1 MKLLFRLILFLIL
14 LVVVVGVVGY
24 LWIDSIAKAGV
35 EKGGTYALGV
45 ETRVESLSLSP
56 FRGTMKMGGLNVAN
70 PQGFS
75 SPHLMHSGTFDVEV
89 EPGSLF
95 DETIVVKKFELDG
108 LDLHVEQKLPK
119 SNVSVILDNLK
130 RLGGESAEP
139 KTEEPEE
146 GKKVKVDRI
155 TIRNVAATFHLP
167 TGPVKLGPLKV
178 EVPVIEM
185 TEVTSDN
192 ADGVVVSELV
202 ARIVPAVIAAVL
214 EKGQGVVP
222 PDVLNGLRGDLSS
235 LTQALGGQTQKL
247 VQNVQGEI
255 QKVLGKGAGGILGDP
270 NQAAGEIG
278 KKVGGALEGLLGGK
292 KDPNAAEDDEEKKK
306 KPGGLLDGLLGG
318 KKDGQ

>member
-1 MKLLFRLILFLIL
+1 MKLLFRLIVVLIL

-24 LWIDSIAKAGV
+24 LWIDSLAKAGV

-56 FRGTMKMGGLNVAN
+56 FSGTMKMGGLNVAN
-70 PQGFS
+70 PQGFT

-130 RLGGESAEP
+130 RLGGEGAEP
-139 KTEEPEE
+139 KAEEPEE

-192 ADGVVVSELV
+192 AEGVVVSELV
-202 ARIVPAVIAAVL
+202 GRIVPAVIAAVL

-235 LTQALGGQTQKL
+235 LTQVLGGQTQKL

-255 QKVLGKGAGGILGDP
+255 RKVLGEGAGGILGDP
-270 NQAAGEIG
+270 NQAVGEIG

-292 KDPNAAEDDEEKKK
+292 KDANATKDDEKKK
-306 KPGGLLDGLLGG
+306 KKAGGLLEGLLGG
-318 KKDGQ
+318 KKEGD

>member
-1 MKLLFRLILFLIL
+1 MKLLFRLIVVLIV

-24 LWIDSIAKAGV
+24 LWIDSLAKAGV

-70 PQGFS
+70 PQGFT
-75 SPHLMHSGTFDVEV
+75 SPHLMHSGTFDVEI

-95 DETIVVKKFELDG
+95 GETIVVKKFELDG

-130 RLGGESAEP
+130 RLGGEGAEP
-139 KTEEPEE
+139 KTDKPEE

-202 ARIVPAVIAAVL
+202 GRIVPAVIAAVL

-235 LTQALGGQTQKL
+235 LTQVLGGQTQKL
-247 VQNVQGEI
+247 VQDVQGEL

-270 NQAAGEIG
+270 NQAAGGIG

-292 KDPNAAEDDEEKKK
+292 KDANSTQDDEKKK
-306 KPGGLLDGLLGG
+306 KKAGGLLEGLLGG
-318 KKDGQ
+318 KKEGE